1 MWAGKTARGWGSGW
15 ELSLT
20 LSSSFSVIVSRS
32 LISGHTPHDLN
43 AGNRLEVAWCKG
55 IRIPES
61 KRVLLFGSRIRENFL
76 VESHILGFGI
86 RNTAQGI
93 RNPTDNCNLDPSST
107 DKDWNPPPGN
117 PESTKWNPESK
128 TVLDSLAWGVYVRWL
143 WIESS
148 LETVCNGHS
157 GITGELTC
165 AYAKPVIHWIINK
178 NALL

>member
-1 MWAGKTARGWGSGW
+1 MFYWRSDLRRNQRVWAGKTARGWGSGW

-128 TVLDSLAWGVYVRWL
+128 TVLDSLAWAVRGYEL
-143 WIESS
+143 RSS
-148 LETVCNGHS
+148 LKTVCNGHTLDIQWHFS
-157 GITGELTC
+157 LFF
-165 AYAKPVIHWIINK
+165 
-178 NALL
+178 